1 LFVVQ
6 DLIGI
11 CSKVCLIFRIHDFG
25 QVLPGLPATRRM
37 FYDFRGFFLKKN
49 FILNLGLQQNKKKKK
64 KKKTMV
70 GVFGKLIPFFMK

>member
-37 FYDFRGFFLKKN
+37 FYDFRVFFLKKK
-49 FILNLGLQQNKKKKK
+49 FILNLGFQQKKKKKK